1 MSAPV
6 SIPVI
11 LVTCPPGGD
20 SGMQAAYGLPAPA
33 ARQRSEQKRTLSQSR
48 AHFLRHANGRP
59 HAAQGF
65 EGRLALAVLT
75 PLAVF
80 RVRPPMGVSP

>member
-1 MSAPV
+1 MSAAARTHV
-6 SIPVI
+6 S
-11 LVTCPPGGD
+11 LVTDKGRGD
-20 SGMQAAYGLPAPA
+20 STMQANHVFAAPA